1 MRFAQKHKHNLANTG
16 AGNMSEADPQN
27 TSPPD
32 PSGGSSS
39 VPEQT
44 SQVEVIDGKCVLE
57 IKPALVYDS
66 IGKEVKLP
74 EYFIKPVH
82 GFVVANGYR
91 REGARER

>member
-1 MRFAQKHKHNLANTG
+1 M
-16 AGNMSEADPQN
+16 
-27 TSPPD
+27 
-32 PSGGSSS
+32 
-39 VPEQT
+39 
-44 SQVEVIDGKCVLE
+44 LE